1 MDFHGKPMIAYPI
14 NTAKQS
20 GKFESILVS
29 TDDFEIAET
38 SKKLGASVPKLRN
51 SELALDT
58 TSTLE
63 VIQDAIEMLGLSE
76 SPDAIVMCLYPTSVL
91 LDQQDLIDGIEIF
104 ERNNCGQLLIT
115 LTEYSH
121 PIERAY
127 INTGTNFS
135 PLNPEMMLA
144 RTQELST
151 KWYDAGQFYI
161 ATVGE
166 WMLSSGPR
174 LPYIAKVFPSHKV
187 TDIDT
192 LDDLERAETIFKSKF
207 SIDQNSAT
215 H

>member
-14 NTAKQS
+14 NAAQQS
-20 GKFESILVS
+20 GKFESIMVS

-38 SKKLGASVPKLRN
+38 SKKLGASVPKLRD
-51 SELALDT
+51 SDLAMDT

-63 VIQDAIEMLGLSE
+63 VIQDAINMLELSE
-76 SPDAIVMCLYPTSVL
+76 SPDVIVMCLYPTSVL
-91 LDQQDLIDGIEIF
+91 LNQHDLIDGIEIF
-104 ERNNCGQLLIT
+104 EKNKSSQFLIT

-127 INTGTNFS
+127 IKSGTNFS
-135 PLNPEMMLA
+135 PLNPEMMLV

-166 WMLSSGPR
+166 WMLPSGPS
-174 LPYIAKVFPSHKV
+174 LPYIAKIFPSSKV

-192 LDDLERAETIFKSKF
+192 LDDLERAEVIFKSKLNT
-207 SIDQNSAT
+207 DQNSVI
-215 H
+215 